1 MKERCDCSA
10 SGSLKKN
17 KYAVMQKHTDAVR
30 QKKCTSLQCI
40 QLRHTNTHAN
50 IQHLSSNCRNALQ
63 GEGLENYCSDP
74 TTPFTIKTLACGAGI
89 FISCGYQPY
98 IHTDMQ
104 TELNAAK
111 SIFKLMNCVRQ
122 KHVQYAT
129 ICILCTCQCHLNT
142 STTLLVNIESSTLFK

>member
-1 MKERCDCSA
+1 MKERCDCRA

-17 KYAVMQKHTDAVR
+17 KDAVMQKHTQAKQVY
-30 QKKCTSLQCI
+30 KPTVHT
-40 QLRHTNTHAN
+40 LRHTNTHGN
-50 IQHLSSNCRNALQ
+50 IRHLSSNCRNALQ

-104 TELNAAK
+104 TELNTAK

-142 STTLLVNIESSTLFK
+142 STKLLVNIESSTVLK